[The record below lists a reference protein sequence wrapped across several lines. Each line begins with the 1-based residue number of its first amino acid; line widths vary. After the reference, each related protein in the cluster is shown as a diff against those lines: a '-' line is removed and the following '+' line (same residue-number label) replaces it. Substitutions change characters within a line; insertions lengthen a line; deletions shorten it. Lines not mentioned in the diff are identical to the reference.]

1 MVVDE
6 LLSPPVISR
15 WVGEGSPRGLKLPTE
30 TDPAA

>member
-15 WVGEGSPRGLKLPTE
+15 WVADGTPRGLQLPTE
-30 TDPAA
+30 TAPAA